1 MRTAAQHDRRYERF
15 RKLLLQMR
23 EDANLSQRALGDLLN
38 KPQSW
43 VYNCESGNRRVDLAE
58 FCRWCKA
65 CNVDPVDGLLMY
77 LGRSK

>member
-15 RKLLLQMR
+15 RKLLRQMR
-23 EDANLSQRALGDLLN
+23 EDAGLSQRAMGDLLD

-43 VYNCESGNRRVDLAE
+43 IYNCESGNRRVDVAE

-65 CNVDPVDGLLMY
+65 CDLDPVEGLELY
-77 LGRSK
+77 LGRKK